1 MKRPPL
7 PVIVA
12 AVIVAVGVTAWLL
25 WPKGGERPLTGY
37 VEGEALYFAAPVSG
51 AVTRLA
57 LERGAVVP
65 AGTELFQIDPG
76 TSEAQR
82 LRAQAQAEA
91 AAARAKDA
99 TKGQRPAELSVIE
112 AQRASASAQLEEAR
126 LGFERVR
133 VLANKGF
140 SAPAQLDQA
149 RARYRTAQ
157 AQYTQ
162 VTRQLDVAE
171 LGARSDQAVA
181 AAAEAAGAGA
191 AVAEAD
197 LRLNQ
202 LSPRAPAA
210 GRIEEVFF
218 RQGEWAPANQPV
230 LSLLPD
236 ARVKIRFFVPEK
248 AVSAYRAGKAVRF
261 TCDGCRAQGATISYV
276 SPRAEFTP
284 PVIYSRGARDRLVFL
299 VEARPERPAELAPG
313 QPVDVTP
320 LEP

>member
-7 PVIVA
+7 PILIA
-12 AVIVAVGVTAWLL
+12 VAVVAVVAWLV
-25 WPKGGERPLTGY
+25 WPKGGARPLTGY
-37 VEGEALYFAAPVSG
+37 VEGEALYFATPVSG
-51 AVTRLA
+51 AVTRLSV
-57 LERGAVVP
+57 ERGAVVP
-65 AGTELFQIDPG
+65 AGALLFQIDPG
-76 TSEAQR
+76 PAEAQR
-82 LRAQAQAEA
+82 LQAEARAQAA
-91 AAARAKDA
+91 ASRAQDA

-126 LGFERVR
+126 LAFERVR
-133 VLANKGF
+133 VLAGKGF

-157 AQYTQ
+157 ARHAE
-162 VTRQLDVAE
+162 VARQLDVAE
-171 LGARSDQAVA
+171 LGARSDQAAA
-181 AAAEAAGAGA
+181 AAAEAQGAGA

-202 LSPRAPAA
+202 LAPRAPSA

-236 ARVKIRFFVPEK
+236 ARVKIRFFVPQK
-248 AVSAYRAGKAVRF
+248 AVAAYRAGKTVRF
-261 TCDGCRAQGATISYV
+261 ACDGCQAQSATISYV

-299 VEARPERPAELAPG
+299 VEARPERPAALAPG

>member
-7 PVIVA
+7 PVIAMVA
-12 AVIVAVGVTAWLL
+12 FGVIGLAAWLF
-25 WPKGGERPLTGY
+25 WPKGGDRPLTGY

-51 AVTRLA
+51 TVTRLA
-57 LERGAVVP
+57 VERGAVVP

-82 LRAQAQAEA
+82 LQAEAQARA
-91 AAARAKDA
+91 AAARAEDA
-99 TKGQRPAELSVIE
+99 TKGQRPAELSVIQ
-112 AQRASASAQLEEAR
+112 AQRASASARLEEAR
-126 LGFERVR
+126 LAFERVR
-133 VLANKGF
+133 ALAAKGF
-140 SAPAQLDQA
+140 AAPAQLDQA
-149 RARYRTAQ
+149 RAQYRTAQ
-157 AQYTQ
+157 AQYAQ
-162 VTRQLDVAE
+162 ASRQLDVAE
-171 LGARSDQAVA
+171 LGARSDQAAA
-181 AAAEAAGAGA
+181 AAAEAQGAGA

-202 LSPRAPAA
+202 LSPRAPSA

-236 ARVKIRFFVPEK
+236 ARVKIRFFVPET
-248 AVSAYRAGKAVRF
+248 AVAAYRAGKAVRF
-261 TCDGCRAQGATISYV
+261 TCDGCQAQNATISYV
-276 SPRAEFTP
+276 SPRPEFTP
-284 PVIYSRGARDRLVFL
+284 PVIYSRGARERLVFL
-299 VEARPERPAELAPG
+299 VEARPERPAVLAPG

>member
-1 MKRPPL
+1 MKRPPRPL
-7 PVIVA
+7 IAAVAVA
-12 AVIVAVGVTAWLL
+12 ALAITVWLV
-25 WPKGGERPLTGY
+25 WPKGGDRPLTGY

-57 LERGAVVP
+57 FERGAMAP
-65 AGTELFQIDPG
+65 AGAELFQIDPG

-82 LRAQAQAEA
+82 LRAEAQARA
-91 AAARAKDA
+91 AAARAEDA

-112 AQRASASAQLEEAR
+112 AQRASAGAQLEEAR

-133 VLANKGF
+133 ILANKGF

-157 AQYTQ
+157 AQYAQ
-162 VTRQLDVAE
+162 VSRQLDVAE
-171 LGARSDQAVA
+171 LGARSDQAAA

-197 LRLNQ
+197 LRLDQ
-202 LSPRAPAA
+202 LAPRAPSA

-236 ARVKIRFFVPEK
+236 ARVKIRFYVPEK
-248 AVSAYRAGKAVRF
+248 TVSAYRAGKAVRF
-261 TCDGCRAQGATISYV
+261 TCDGCQAQDATISYV

-284 PVIYSRGARDRLVFL
+284 PVIYSRSARDRLVFL
-299 VEARPERPAELAPG
+299 VEARPERPAQLSPG

-320 LEP
+320 LAP